1 MNINDIFTKDK
12 YSEAYSFIKDK
23 DGLSIEEI
31 EPEKGKRRYKIVKI
45 PDKSIEQKCS
55 EFRMKRDEAINNI
68 IWRIERYEQQKKLNI
83 STSDSEEDYM
93 NILLYIQYL
102 RDLPNDEEFPNLEIK
117 ELKSFLES
125 EKQ

>member
-1 MNINDIFTKDK
+1 MNINDVFAKDK

-23 DGLSIEEI
+23 EGLSIEEI

-102 RDLPNDEEFPNLEIK
+102 RDLPNDEGFPNLEIK
-117 ELKSFLES
+117 EFKSFLES
-125 EKQ
+125 EKR